1 MKNLQVLTNTDIL
14 SFDEFVRFMDGNKSS
29 RFVSVVYKAKGTGEV
44 ARHTVLL
51 NVDRNRCLKVDL
63 ANLQKL
69 RPTLEGLD
77 GQAADEL
84 IKSLT
89 DSLSGFNPRYTKH
102 GYYEGQGNGNVQ
114 ESVKSVVYIRG
125 MTVKKDVLVK
135 GTYKEVKSKPL
146 TLAKNNLSKEFKS
159 SRVREFIVNPD
170 NFKVA
175 RHNGKSLV
183 VDLVGDLEVAVNN
196 PVVAV
201 NQGVA
206 VPA

>member
-1 MKNLQVLTNTDIL
+1 
-14 SFDEFVRFMDGNKSS
+14 
-29 RFVSVVYKAKGTGEV
+29 V

-51 NVDRNRCLKVDL
+51 NVDRTRCLKVDL
-63 ANLQKL
+63 ASLTAL
-69 RPTLEGLD
+69 RPSLKGID
-77 GQAADEL
+77 GEAADEL
-84 IKSLT
+84 IKSMN

-102 GYYEGQGNGNVQ
+102 GYYGSHGNGNVQ

-125 MTVKKDVLVK
+125 YSVKKDVLVE
-135 GTYKEVKSKPL
+135 GTYKEVKSRPL
-146 TLAKNNLSKEFKS
+146 TLAKNKLRKEFKAN
-159 SRVREFIVNPD
+159 RVREFIVNPD
-170 NFKVA
+170 NFKMA

-183 VDLVGDLEVAVNN
+183 VDLVGGLDVAVNN